1 MQRSIAS
8 SPVTPKSASSPSEHH
23 SKRQRLST
31 GSSRKSLS
39 DYDVAQ
45 AALAEEELKR
55 SQAIERQAAE
65 LGETKWVLSVQQP
78 KAQGNNL
85 QIVSASFGDIDASDS
100 ESEEDGKDTVRPSG
114 RMTYGKVRHDLQLC
128 QLLS

>member
-8 SPVTPKSASSPSEHH
+8 SPKTPKSGSSPSEHH
-23 SKRQRLST
+23 SKRQRVST

-39 DYDVAQ
+39 EYDVAQ
-45 AALAEEELKR
+45 AAVDEEELKR
-55 SQAIERQAAE
+55 SKAIERQGAE

-78 KAQGNNL
+78 RLQENSL
-85 QIVSASFGDIDASDS
+85 QIVSASFGEIDAADTDS
-100 ESEEDGKDTVRPSG
+100 EGDEERTIGSSG
-114 RMTYGKVRHDLQLC
+114 RMTFGKVSHGIPFY